1 MKVFVLLLVWLV
13 AAAGFLSYAFTHMDP
28 LKFSDLFVFILGL
41 AGLLLTF
48 VGLVL
53 AFAGRTR

>member
-13 AAAGFLSYAFTHMDP
+13 VVT
-28 LKFSDLFVFILGL
+28 SDFLGL
-41 AGLLLTF
+41 VLVCLYSWASGVTLTF